1 MGKNFKLQ
9 ITYLKVYDDLGKDI
23 ITLINEKKNA
33 GNNNVYFYRESLPG
47 GVYFYGLESC
57 DLIEILF

>member
-23 ITLINEKKNA
+23 ITLINEKKYA
-33 GNNNVYFYRESLPG
+33 GNYNVYFYRESLPD
-47 GVYFYGLESC
+47 GVYYYRLEAG